1 MSKRSRRSGS
11 TRQNNGTSVA
21 RKTEALKTLLERAR
35 QADPAEVE
43 AVMTAEGVPAA
54 DMTAMTIEPADVTRL
69 GEVLDALDMQ
79 RLAYQKCATAA
90 SERER
95 QAEETRKSLEEERR
109 SLAGER
115 QNLADQQT
123 KIQKTSLALA
133 AREDQLRALEQDA
146 EEGFVAAAANA
157 HQALTTELTRR
168 RDDFDRRLQEEA
180 DALRDDHRRRLARL
194 DEDRV
199 ELQAARDTLKAEQ
212 AELRAAL
219 AEARRT
225 QIAGER
231 RDAAIEA
238 EVAARA
244 AAEIA
249 AVQVE
254 LHTTTVRA
262 DAAEQLVGELSA
274 RLRRLESDWER
285 YGIEDPSHILD
296 QLHAVKEA
304 NRDLRDKLAA
314 RLDDDTLDRLRRLEQ
329 QNRELNAE
337 RERLGYE
344 LEELRGQALANRISN
359 LQIKQLADAE
369 QHFAILERGYQTR
382 IGELRASVEELYRDR
397 PDPTSPLFPNCV
409 AMDDDDE
416 LNEEGVLV
424 DEAPDLA
431 ELALALQAKMF
442 TGSDRA
448 YRLND
453 VCATLGGM
461 HMSRLHLLEGISG
474 IGKTSLPK
482 ALARALGTDCV
493 VIEVQAGWR
502 DRHDLIGHYNTFEK
516 RFDESEFLQAI
527 YRAQTPRFRHRPY
540 FIVLDE
546 MNLSRPEQYFSVFLS
561 KLENN
566 DGKPIQL
573 APTGLGR
580 QPNWMVGGKAIHLP
594 DNIWFVGTAN
604 QDESTLEFADKTY
617 NRSFVLE
624 LPAVRPWVPRLA
636 AHAAQPYSVTALD
649 QAFRGARKTHAE
661 AGTKAR
667 EFVKSLRN
675 DLYEFGRVQLGSRV
689 EKQLE
694 RYVPVVVAAGA
705 GQQQDDSGQ
714 DGLAFAID
722 QFLSSKVLRQL
733 RTRFEVTVEH
743 VKKIEASLLNEW
755 DNGGMSG
762 MPERSMRT
770 LEDARRRLDG

>member
-1 MSKRSRRSGS
+1 MSKRSRRSG
-11 TRQNNGTSVA
+11 TTKQNNGASVA
-21 RKTEALKTLLERAR
+21 RKTQALNTLLGRAKE
-35 QADPAEVE
+35 ADPAKAE
-43 AVMTAEGVPAA
+43 AAMTAEGLPDADVP
-54 DMTAMTIEPADVTRL
+54 AMTIEPVDVTRL
-69 GEVLDALDMQ
+69 GEILDALDAQ
-79 RLAYQKCATAA
+79 RLAYEKCATAA

-95 QAEETRKSLEEERR
+95 QVKEIRESLEQERR
-109 SLAGER
+109 SLADER
-115 QNLADQQT
+115 AE
-123 KIQKTSLALA
+123 IQKTTLALA
-133 AREDQLRALEQDA
+133 ARD
-146 EEGFVAAAANA
+146 EEVSAREWEAKQGFATAAAHA
-157 HQALTTELTRR
+157 HQELTTELARR

-194 DEDRV
+194 DEDRA
-199 ELQAARDTLKAEQ
+199 ELQAARDALKAEQ
-212 AELRAAL
+212 EELRAAL

-225 QIAGER
+225 QIAAER
-231 RDAAIEA
+231 RDVGIEA

-244 AAEIA
+244 AADIA

-254 LHTTTVRA
+254 LHTAIVRA
-262 DAAEQLVGELSA
+262 DAAEELVGELSA

-285 YGIEDPSHILD
+285 YGIEDPAQILD

-304 NRDLRDKLAA
+304 NRELRDKLAA

-344 LEELRGQALANRISN
+344 LEELRGQALTNRISN
-359 LQIKQLADAE
+359 LQMRQLADAE
-369 QHFAILERGYQTR
+369 QHFDILVRGYQAR
-382 IGELRASVEELYRDR
+382 IGELRASVEELYQDR

-424 DEAPDLA
+424 DDTPDLA

-442 TGSDRA
+442 TGSERA

-453 VCATLGGM
+453 VCAVLGGM

-502 DRHDLIGHYNTFEK
+502 DRHDLVGHYNTFEK

-573 APTGLGR
+573 APSGLGR
-580 QPNWMVGGKAIHLP
+580 QPSRMVSGKAIHVP
-594 DNIWFVGTAN
+594 DNVWFVGTAN

-624 LPAVRPWVPRLA
+624 LPTARPWVPRSP
-636 AHAAQPYSVTALD
+636 AHAAQPYSVTAMN
-649 QAFRGARKTHAE
+649 QAFRTAMTTHAE
-661 AGTKAR
+661 AATRAR
-667 EFVKSLRN
+667 DFVKLLRD

-705 GQQQDDSGQ
+705 GRQKDDDSEQ

-722 QFLSSKVLRQL
+722 QFLASKVLRQL
-733 RTRFEVTVEH
+733 RTRFEVTAEH
-743 VKKIEASLLNEW
+743 VKNIESSLFEKW
-755 DNGGMSG
+755 DGAGLSG
-762 MPERSMRT
+762 IPVRSMRT